1 MSFFSLMDG
10 NWRVP
15 KKFVNVLN
23 IFYYEYLEFECVLGI
38 CSHIILSML
47 SKKYSVSI
55 SPTNEVWIFMY
66 KFIDFDHF
74 QSMRGN
80 QIFHKIMWF
89 LLFLCVFFFWSFDC
103 GFYCYSSW
111 PNRFGCFESNN
122 FKSLF
127 RQAENDSYY
136 RMLLSLLF
144 SERMLSDQNAFGRL
158 DGNAFPSSFVGLF
171 DSFLTW
177 KAVAVNTRWKVFFS
191 FGWPLHSKQR
201 KNFLISLALGKLLL
215 LQTFVEKTLLFLNK
229 INTVV

>member
-47 SKKYSVSI
+47 SKKYSVSN

-89 LLFLCVFFFWSFDC
+89 LLFSC
-103 GFYCYSSW
+103 GF
-111 PNRFGCFESNN
+111 FEV
-122 FKSLF
+122 L
-127 RQAENDSYY
+127 
-136 RMLLSLLF
+136 
-144 SERMLSDQNAFGRL
+144 
-158 DGNAFPSSFVGLF
+158 
-171 DSFLTW
+171 
-177 KAVAVNTRWKVFFS
+177 VA
-191 FGWPLHSKQR
+191 G
-201 KNFLISLALGKLLL
+201 LL
-215 LQTFVEKTLLFLNK
+215 LQFVAESIRLLWIKWLQITFQRGGEWFILSNVTKFAF
-229 INTVV
+229 